1 MITEKDIGRKV
12 IVNAYAEGH
21 NFINMPGIIASAE
34 YKNNV
39 NVKLDDGYIYS
50 ITIHCLTFVDD
61 ENKVAK
67 IITEKD
73 IGRNVV
79 VTGNM
84 PDVSLIN
91 EPGVITGAEYAGG
104 VKVRLFK
111 TGYVYTIPTD
121 FVKFVCEENK
131 NESTRQVKEGYE
143 KLDAVLYDA
152 ISQSQDGKGKERHA
166 TNNNYEDQV
175 ICVVG
180 RLLKGHPFGAHAYQ
194 IIKKTIEAGRLYQ
207 RKGQEAAYQEMLG
220 SINYAAAMCIL
231 IKEGE
236 K

>member
-1 MITEKDIGRKV
+1 MITKKDIGRRV
-12 IVNAYAEGH
+12 IVSGYMGDISIFH
-21 NFINMPGIIASAE
+21 KYGIITSEEVRNSVDITFEDTGNSYNIPADF
-34 YKNNV
+34 
-39 NVKLDDGYIYS
+39 VK
-50 ITIHCLTFVDD
+50 FVDD
-61 ENKVAK
+61 ENKK
-67 IITEKD
+67 
-73 IGRNVV
+73 
-79 VTGNM
+79 
-84 PDVSLIN
+84 
-91 EPGVITGAEYAGG
+91 
-104 VKVRLFK
+104 
-111 TGYVYTIPTD
+111 
-121 FVKFVCEENK
+121 
-131 NESTRQVKEGYE
+131 ESTRQVKEGYE

-152 ISQSQDGKGKERHA
+152 ISQSQDGKGAIRHA

-207 RKGQEAAYQEMLG
+207 IKGQEAAYQEMLG

>member
-12 IVNAYAEGH
+12 IVNGYAAGNDLYNRHGVITSE
-21 NFINMPGIIASAE
+21 E

-39 NVKLDDGYIYS
+39 DVKLDDGYTYS
-50 ITIHCLTFVDD
+50 LTVHALTFVDD
-61 ENKVAK
+61 K
-67 IITEKD
+67 
-73 IGRNVV
+73 
-79 VTGNM
+79 
-84 PDVSLIN
+84 
-91 EPGVITGAEYAGG
+91 
-104 VKVRLFK
+104 
-111 TGYVYTIPTD
+111 
-121 FVKFVCEENK
+121 NK
-131 NESTRQVKEGYE
+131 NESTWQVKDGYE

-207 RKGQEAAYQEMLG
+207 IKGQEAAYQEMLG

>member
-12 IVNAYAEGH
+12 IVNGYGRE
-21 NFINMPGIIASAE
+21 FDNMPGIIASEE
-34 YKNNV
+34 YKNTV
-39 NVKLDDGYIYS
+39 DVTLDDGYTYS
-50 ITIHCLTFVDD
+50 ITVHALTFVDD
-61 ENKVAK
+61 ENKKEA
-67 IITEKD
+67 TWH
-73 IGRNVV
+73 
-79 VTGNM
+79 
-84 PDVSLIN
+84 
-91 EPGVITGAEYAGG
+91 
-104 VKVRLFK
+104 
-111 TGYVYTIPTD
+111 
-121 FVKFVCEENK
+121 
-131 NESTRQVKEGYE
+131 VKEGYE
-143 KLDAVLYDA
+143 KLDAVLHDA

-207 RKGQEAAYQEMLG
+207 IKGQEAAYQEMLG

-231 IKEGE
+231 IKEGD

>member
-1 MITEKDIGRKV
+1 MFRNTF
-12 IVNAYAEGH
+12 NLTYQ
-21 NFINMPGIIASAE
+21 IALKE
-34 YKNNV
+34 HK
-39 NVKLDDGYIYS
+39 KG
-50 ITIHCLTFVDD
+50 
-61 ENKVAK
+61 AK
-67 IITEKD
+67 MITEKD
-73 IGRNVV
+73 IGRNVIV
-79 VTGNM
+79 NGYVLGCKFQNM
-84 PDVSLIN
+84 PGIIVS
-91 EPGVITGAEYAGG
+91 AEYNNKVD
-104 VKVRLFK
+104 VKSDNGAMHSLKVPSLA
-111 TGYVYTIPTD
+111 
-121 FVKFVCEENK
+121 FVDDENK
-131 NESTRQVKEGYE
+131 KESTRRVKEGYE

-152 ISQSQDGKGKERHA
+152 ISQSQDGKGAIRHA

-207 RKGQEAAYQEMLG
+207 IKGQEAAYQEMLG

>member
-1 MITEKDIGRKV
+1 MFSNTFNLTYQIALKEHKKGAKMITEKDIGRHV
-12 IVNAYAEGH
+12 IVNGYAAGYDL
-21 NFINMPGIIASAE
+21 INEPGIILSLG
-34 YKNNV
+34 YQYTI
-39 NVKLDDGYIYS
+39 NVKLDDGRIFS
-50 ITIHCLTFVDD
+50 ITPYALTFVDD
-61 ENKVAK
+61 KNKK
-67 IITEKD
+67 
-73 IGRNVV
+73 
-79 VTGNM
+79 
-84 PDVSLIN
+84 
-91 EPGVITGAEYAGG
+91 
-104 VKVRLFK
+104 
-111 TGYVYTIPTD
+111 
-121 FVKFVCEENK
+121 
-131 NESTRQVKEGYE
+131 ESTRQVKEGYE

-152 ISQSQDGKGKERHA
+152 ISQSQDGKGAIRHA

-207 RKGQEAAYQEMLG
+207 IKGQEAAYQEMLG

>member
-12 IVNAYAEGH
+12 IVDGRACGNDLYNVLGT
-21 NFINMPGIIASAE
+21 ITSAE
-34 YKNNV
+34 YRNNV
-39 NVKLDDGYIYS
+39 EVKLDKGYTYFIPIRY
-50 ITIHCLTFVDD
+50 LTFVDD

-79 VTGNM
+79 VNGNM

-91 EPGVITGAEYAGG
+91 EPGVITGAEHEGG
-104 VKVRLFK
+104 VKVRLSK

-121 FVKFVCEENK
+121 FVKFVCEGNK

-207 RKGQEAAYQEMLG
+207 IKGQEAAYQEMLG

>member
-1 MITEKDIGRKV
+1 MGDISIFHK
-12 IVNAYAEGH
+12 Y
-21 NFINMPGIIASAE
+21 GIITSEEVRNSVDITFEDTGNSYNIPADF
-34 YKNNV
+34 
-39 NVKLDDGYIYS
+39 VK
-50 ITIHCLTFVDD
+50 FVDD
-61 ENKVAK
+61 ENKK
-67 IITEKD
+67 
-73 IGRNVV
+73 
-79 VTGNM
+79 
-84 PDVSLIN
+84 
-91 EPGVITGAEYAGG
+91 
-104 VKVRLFK
+104 
-111 TGYVYTIPTD
+111 
-121 FVKFVCEENK
+121 
-131 NESTRQVKEGYE
+131 ESTRQVKEGYE

-166 TNNNYEDQV
+166 NNNNYEDQV

-207 RKGQEAAYQEMLG
+207 IKGQEAAYQEMLG

>member
-1 MITEKDIGRKV
+1 MFSNTF
-12 IVNAYAEGH
+12 NLTYQ
-21 NFINMPGIIASAE
+21 IALKE
-34 YKNNV
+34 HKN
-39 NVKLDDGYIYS
+39 G
-50 ITIHCLTFVDD
+50 
-61 ENKVAK
+61 AK
-67 IITEKD
+67 MITEKD
-73 IGRNVV
+73 IGRNVIV
-79 VTGNM
+79 NGTM
-84 PDVSLIN
+84 SAVSLTN
-91 EPGVITGAEYAGG
+91 EPGTIRGAEYDNN

-111 TGYVYTIPTD
+111 TGYIYIIPTD
-121 FVKFVCEENK
+121 FVKFVDDENK
-131 NESTRQVKEGYE
+131 KESTQRVKDGYE

-180 RLLKGHPFGAHAYQ
+180 RLLKEHPFGAHAYQ
-194 IIKKTIEAGRLYQ
+194 VIKKTIEAGRLYKI
-207 RKGQEAAYQEMLG
+207 KGQEAAYQEMLG

>member
-12 IVNAYAEGH
+12 IVNGYAAGKDLYNRH
-21 NFINMPGIIASAE
+21 GVIASEE

-39 NVKLDDGYIYS
+39 DVKLDDGYIYS
-50 ITIHCLTFVDD
+50 ITVHALTFVDD
-61 ENKVAK
+61 ENKK
-67 IITEKD
+67 
-73 IGRNVV
+73 
-79 VTGNM
+79 
-84 PDVSLIN
+84 
-91 EPGVITGAEYAGG
+91 
-104 VKVRLFK
+104 
-111 TGYVYTIPTD
+111 
-121 FVKFVCEENK
+121 
-131 NESTRQVKEGYE
+131 ESTRQVKEGYE
-143 KLDAVLYDA
+143 KLDAVLYEA

-207 RKGQEAAYQEMLG
+207 IKGQEAAYQEMLG

>member
-1 MITEKDIGRKV
+1 MITKKDIGRHV
-12 IVNAYAEGH
+12 IVNGYAYGREF
-21 NFINMPGIIASAE
+21 NNMPGIIVSAE

-39 NVKLDDGYIYS
+39 DVKLDNGYIYS
-50 ITIHCLTFVDD
+50 IAVHALTFVDD
-61 ENKVAK
+61 ENKK
-67 IITEKD
+67 
-73 IGRNVV
+73 
-79 VTGNM
+79 
-84 PDVSLIN
+84 
-91 EPGVITGAEYAGG
+91 
-104 VKVRLFK
+104 
-111 TGYVYTIPTD
+111 
-121 FVKFVCEENK
+121 
-131 NESTRQVKEGYE
+131 ESTRRVKEGYE

-152 ISQSQDGKGKERHA
+152 ISQSQDGKGAIRHA

-207 RKGQEAAYQEMLG
+207 IKGQEAAYQEMLG

-236 K
+236 KQ